1 MWTTH
6 PECGQAPSHAWDPP
20 LQSLHCGSNDNVLA
34 SCPSTYTPGVMPL
47 PQSAF
52 IPPGNLPS
60 IHLLSSGFHHDS
72 ENIIESPEEDVWM
85 HMVTSTPPLA
95 MGIASSTQKTHTQNI
110 NLALRH
116 SRITLHLSVALFS
129 LLSAPSPL
137 CGPYPP

>member
-34 SCPSTYTPGVMPL
+34 SCPSIYTPGVMPL

-60 IHLLSSGFHHDS
+60 IHLLSSGFHHGS

-85 HMVTSTPPLA
+85 HMDVASQPCGYQIYVLGFKDQWRKTPYSNSMQWQRIYILQKFC
-95 MGIASSTQKTHTQNI
+95 GGGGLVVVNHSSK
-110 NLALRH
+110 
-116 SRITLHLSVALFS
+116 
-129 LLSAPSPL
+129 
-137 CGPYPP
+137 